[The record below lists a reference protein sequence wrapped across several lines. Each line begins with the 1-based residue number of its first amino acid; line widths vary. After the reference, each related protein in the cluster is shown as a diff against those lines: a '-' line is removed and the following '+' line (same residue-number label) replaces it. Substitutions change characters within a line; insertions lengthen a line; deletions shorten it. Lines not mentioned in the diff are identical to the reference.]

1 MSIPYVIAKV
11 EKYRLARARARRKR
25 IAILSLCG
33 FGFLAIFAGSV
44 IAGIALAK
52 GREERAA
59 LRGERRRA
67 IKERVQSALDL
78 SDDDTPAAAYYD
90 SEKGEFKKADKA
102 KA

>member
-11 EKYRLARARARRKR
+11 EKFRIARARARRRR

-33 FGFLAIFAGSV
+33 FGFLAIFAGSI

-59 LRGERRRA
+59 LRGERRKA

-78 SDDDTPAAAYYD
+78 SDDEPAAAYYD
-90 SEKGEFKKADKA
+90 SEKREFVKNAEKA
-102 KA
+102 